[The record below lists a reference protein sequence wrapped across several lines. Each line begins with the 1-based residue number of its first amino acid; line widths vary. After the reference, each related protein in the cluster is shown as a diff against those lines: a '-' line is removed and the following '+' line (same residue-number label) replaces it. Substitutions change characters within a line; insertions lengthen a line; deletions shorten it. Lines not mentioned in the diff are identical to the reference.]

1 LEENFKRK
9 VAENMLKAKDFEEVF
24 RQIKRLIQELED
36 LNVSLDTGNTI
47 SIIKKICLLDL
58 KSLMDKFRS
67 KIH

>member
-1 LEENFKRK
+1 
-9 VAENMLKAKDFEEVF
+9 MLKAKDFEEVF